1 MTIEEKIFRKTK
13 PSVKRLEE
21 YGFQKKGA
29 SYFYSKPILED
40 SFEIEVKVGPLGLPE
55 GRVYDSFSEEEY
67 VAYRIQGADGTFVG
81 KIRNEFIS
89 LLKDI
94 RDHCFARTPFQ
105 FDQTNR
111 IAEQIRA
118 RYGEEPEFP
127 WENRPGHGVFR
138 NRNTKKWFSI
148 VMNIDR
154 SKLDKGK
161 SGEVEIINLKLRPDQ
176 VKEALA
182 RDGFYPA
189 YHMNKK
195 NWVSIVLDG
204 TLSDESIMDLI
215 ERSHFFTV

>member
-1 MTIEEKIFRKTK
+1 
-13 PSVKRLEE
+13 
-21 YGFQKKGA
+21 
-29 SYFYSKPILED
+29 
-40 SFEIEVKVGPLGLPE
+40 
-55 GRVYDSFSEEEY
+55 
-67 VAYRIQGADGTFVG
+67 
-81 KIRNEFIS
+81 
-89 LLKDI
+89 
-94 RDHCFARTPFQ
+94 
-105 FDQTNR
+105 
-111 IAEQIRA
+111 
-118 RYGEEPEFP
+118 
-127 WENRPGHGVFR
+127 
-138 NRNTKKWFSI
+138 
-148 VMNIDR
+148 MNIDR